1 MLDPGHGGARIEL
14 DGQVHGALAPRL
26 PVIFSCRWSRG
37 FATLVTLGEH
47 EPMIAGLRRR
57 RILVDS
63 PRLLAR
69 DSREA
74 GARRAPRP
82 RLVAHQRTR

>member
-1 MLDPGHGGARIEL
+1 M
-14 DGQVHGALAPRL
+14 
-26 PVIFSCRWSRG
+26 
-37 FATLVTLGEH
+37 TLVTLGEH

-57 RILVDS
+57 GILVDS

-74 GARRAPRP
+74 GAPQRP
-82 RLVAHQRTR
+82 RS